1 MVASGRSGSAFWRLG
16 FLAARSAAGE
26 QGDPSAWLH
35 SLWRRLQPRNGR
47 VAHTIATR
55 DIHQRLAR
63 LAPCQ
68 CLLPLV
74 RGRPNR
80 TPRSFARLRP
90 SPVRA
95 RINSRSNL
103 LKPQAS
109 VQTGD
114 NGASALAGPHHELAY
129 QKRLAEGPRTPKG
142 QVTTCSYN
150 CHDYSEAIALR
161 KEDWINGCRSG
172 KQISR
177 MLRNPH

>member
-1 MVASGRSGSAFWRLG
+1 MP
-16 FLAARSAAGE
+16 LAAGARPSEPNTPLLRSLAA
-26 QGDPSAWLH
+26 
-35 SLWRRLQPRNGR
+35 
-47 VAHTIATR
+47 
-55 DIHQRLAR
+55 LAR
-63 LAPCQ
+63 
-68 CLLPLV
+68 
-74 RGRPNR
+74 
-80 TPRSFARLRP
+80 P
-90 SPVRA
+90 S